1 MTQTG
6 QHVLVWVAP
15 QFLQS
20 AGMLRI
26 LREAGLFSVPE
37 SNWDKLLDD
46 TAEAGG
52 FALGGL
58 LVEAH
63 HGAGIWIAPENTQG
77 VQLMIPW
84 QFVRSVVTA
93 QEPEHTK
100 AFGLLNR
107 IAQASGGKSGAA
119 EGTDVTQ
126 APGSDAKRK

>member
-1 MTQTG
+1 M
-6 QHVLVWVAP
+6 VWVAP

-26 LREAGLFSVPE
+26 LREAGLLSVPE
-37 SNWDKLLDD
+37 SDWDKFLDD
-46 TAEAGG
+46 TEEAGG

-107 IAQASGGKSGAA
+107 IAQASGVKSGSVEAA
-119 EGTDVTQ
+119 EAKELRPGNDV
-126 APGSDAKRK
+126 K

>member
-1 MTQTG
+1 
-6 QHVLVWVAP
+6 
-15 QFLQS
+15 
-20 AGMLRI
+20 
-26 LREAGLFSVPE
+26 
-37 SNWDKLLDD
+37 
-46 TAEAGG
+46 
-52 FALGGL
+52 
-58 LVEAH
+58 
-63 HGAGIWIAPENTQG
+63 
-77 VQLMIPW
+77 MIPW

>member
-1 MTQTG
+1 
-6 QHVLVWVAP
+6 VWVAP

-26 LREAGLFSVPE
+26 LREAGLLSVPE
-37 SNWDKLLDD
+37 SDWDKFLDD
-46 TAEAGG
+46 TEEAGG

-107 IAQASGGKSGAA
+107 IAQASGVKSGSVEAA
-119 EGTDVTQ
+119 EAKELRPGNDV
-126 APGSDAKRK
+126 K